1 MTVENVKDTI
11 DKLKE
16 LSSKTSITVFLS
28 DWKLQATVMWL
39 LYTAIEGCIELAM
52 KLIFAAGVKSAE
64 SYSSTFKTL
73 HEAKILTV
81 EESKRFSSIVEFR
94 DTLAHYY
101 NELNLELVYDQLHRI
116 LPDIEACCAKLNKEL
131 SKYNIPSQ

>member
-11 DKLKE
+11 DKLKD
-16 LSSKTSITVFLS
+16 LSSKTSITIFLS

-52 KLIFAAGVKSAE
+52 RLIFAAGLKSAE
-64 SYSSTFKTL
+64 SYSGTFKTL
-73 HEAKILTV
+73 CEAKILSL
-81 EESKRFSSIVEFR
+81 EESKRFSNMVEFR

-101 NELNLELVYDQLHRI
+101 NEVNLELVYDQLHKI
-116 LPDIEACCAKLNKEL
+116 LPDIEACCTKLNEEL
-131 SKYNIPSQ
+131 GKYKVELQ

>member
-11 DKLKE
+11 DKLKD
-16 LSSKTSITVFLS
+16 LSSKTSITIFLS

-39 LYTAIEGCIELAM
+39 LYTAIQGCIELAM
-52 KLIFAAGVKSAE
+52 RLIFAAGLKSAE

-73 HEAKILTV
+73 CEANMLTP
-81 EESKRFSSIVEFR
+81 EESRRFSSVVEFG

-101 NELNLELVYDQLHRI
+101 NEVNLELVYYQLHKI
-116 LPDIEACCAKLNKEL
+116 LPDIEACCAKLAKEL
-131 SKYNIPSQ
+131 DQYSEELQ